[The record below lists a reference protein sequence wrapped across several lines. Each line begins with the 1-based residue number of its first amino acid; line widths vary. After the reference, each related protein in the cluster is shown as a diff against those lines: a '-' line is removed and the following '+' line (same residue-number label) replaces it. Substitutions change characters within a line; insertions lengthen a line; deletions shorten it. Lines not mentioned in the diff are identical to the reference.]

1 MARSL
6 HVEQIQGYGVQDF
19 EVEIVERKGKGH
31 PDSLIDGASE
41 SVSLGLSKFYL
52 ENFGAILHH
61 NVDKGI
67 LVGGEASAKFGG
79 GRVLQPIYLLVA
91 GRATAVVPLQ
101 RRGGRCPGRQDCQ
114 EMEKGLLHANNRVPE
129 PHKPAGDRNDI

>member
-31 PDSLIDGASE
+31 PDSLIDGGCE
-41 SVSLGLSKFYL
+41 SVSLGMSKFYL

-91 GRATAVVPLQ
+91 GRATAVVPFKG
-101 RRGGRCPGRQDCQ
+101 RGV
-114 EMEKGLLHANNRVPE
+114 RVPV
-129 PHKPAGDRNDI
+129 DRIAKKSIEGFLSETMSVLDPKKHVSVG